1 MAIFDLSGLT
11 MNPTEVD
18 DVSKAIFELVIEESD
33 LAEHHEIETG
43 ITRKTQI
50 AFVGNPGLVGKVQT
64 DCDRAIDDFNIPIT
78 QKYWELVTLGI
89 RLKHCATDVNALL
102 KLFKKASR
110 MNPDFYDR
118 IGSQELGLVIAK
130 LEQAIKQMLNRLVW
144 FGDTAAAN
152 VSGAG
157 VIKNGIDVA
166 YFTPINGLF
175 KQIFADIPVTAANYV
190 EISENAGAS
199 YVAQEL
205 TDDKAL
211 AIFRNMHNAT
221 DARFYQA
228 IAGGAQPKLFV
239 TRELMQNYWNTLE
252 NKSLNFSLG
261 ETQDGVSKMSYR
273 GIPIIVRYDWDDN
286 IRSYQDNGTKFN
298 LPNRAILTL
307 KENIPVATLSESDLD
322 AVTSFYVQKD
332 KANYMDVDMNLD
344 TKHLLNY
351 YTVAAY

>member
-1 MAIFDLSGLT
+1 MALFDLSGLT
-11 MNPTEVD
+11 MNPSEVD
-18 DVSKAIFELVIEESD
+18 DVSKSVFELVIEESG

-43 ITRKTQI
+43 IVRKTQI
-50 AFVGNPGLVGKVQT
+50 AFIGNPGLVGKVQT
-64 DCDRAIDDFNIPIT
+64 DCNRIIDDFNIPIT

-118 IGSQELGLVIAK
+118 IGSQELGLVVSK

-144 FGDTAAAN
+144 FGDTAASN
-152 VSGAG
+152 VSNGG
-157 VIKNGIDVA
+157 SIKNGIDIA
-166 YFTPINGLF
+166 YFTPIDGLF
-175 KQIFADIPVTAANYV
+175 KQIFADVPTTASNYV
-190 EISENAGAS
+190 KISENDGAS
-199 YVAQEL
+199 YTTQEL
-205 TDDKAL
+205 ADDKAL
-211 AIFRNMHNAT
+211 TIFRKMHNAT

-228 IAGGAQPKLFV
+228 ISGGAQPKLFV

-252 NKSLNFSLG
+252 NKSLNFSLA
-261 ETQDGVSKMSYR
+261 ETTDGTTKMSYR
-273 GIPIIVRYDWDDN
+273 GIPIIVRYDWDEN
-286 IRSYQDNGTKFN
+286 IRSYQDNGSTFN

-322 AVTSFYVQKD
+322 TVTSFYVQKD

-344 TKHLLNY
+344 TKHLLEY
-351 YTVAAY
+351 FTVAAY